1 MNQIQPINHAF
12 PIPMD
17 EEGRIEALRQL
28 EILDSPTH
36 IRFDRIT
43 RLAVI
48 VLLMAAISQY
58 VALFN
63 QRL

>member
-1 MNQIQPINHAF
+1 MTYGVIGYLMIYLLIDLVTVIVFGQISAQVF
-12 PIPMD
+12 
-17 EEGRIEALRQL
+17 ALF
-28 EILDSPTH
+28 SA
-36 IRFDRIT
+36 